1 MKLVRTLAI
10 LVGAIFVA
18 VGFVH
23 YFSVGFDRRC
33 PSEGCVMVALGLAFV
48 WGLVLIV
55 RDMNRSDDRFEDSD
69 KDDASRV

>member
-1 MKLVRTLAI
+1 
-10 LVGAIFVA
+10 
-18 VGFVH
+18 
-23 YFSVGFDRRC
+23 
-33 PSEGCVMVALGLAFV
+33 MVALSLAFV